1 MRAVFFFSP
10 TILGFMG
17 RARLPIPA
25 DRRKPCSWKNSKT
38 KCAANGQYW
47 LMHQVKFK
55 SSLPT
60 TPRIRGPTGRGSRRA
75 FTLLE
80 LLVSVA
86 IIALLAALL
95 LMAVSRAKA
104 RAQQIQCANNLRQLG
119 LSLQAYLADLHGY
132 PVLLTSTNRYSGMER
147 FWIGQLEQ
155 EGLANP
161 KLSTNFYYT
170 GVWSCPA
177 AQWSAEV
184 RRGISL
190 ADGWSFYA
198 YNIDI
203 FGAGMHNKDPAEQ
216 FGLQGHYDPA
226 THIYQPIK
234 ESEVTA
240 PSDMLTLGDG
250 FDPNG
255 ILMRRPVA
263 DMVQYGNVLTRHRG
277 RANVTFCDGHLD
289 SPALTPL
296 FEATD
301 DAALARWNR
310 DHQPHRENL

>member
-1 MRAVFFFSP
+1 
-10 TILGFMG
+10 MG
-17 RARLPIPA
+17 RHTYSFPLAGENPA
-25 DRRKPCSWKNSKT
+25 HGNDSKT
-38 KCAANGQYW
+38 KCAVNGQYW
-47 LMHQVKFK
+47 LMNQEKLK
-55 SSLPT
+55 SSSPT
-60 TPRIRGPTGRGSRRA
+60 TLWIRGPIGRGSRHA

-80 LLVSVA
+80 LLVTVA

-119 LSLQAYLADLHGY
+119 LGLQAYLTDQHGY

-177 AQWSAEV
+177 AQWSDEV
-184 RRGISL
+184 RRGISS
-190 ADGWSFYA
+190 ADGWSYYA

-203 FGAGMHNKDPAEQ
+203 FGTGLRDKDVAEQ
-216 FGLQGHYDPA
+216 FGLQGHFDLA
-226 THIYQPIK
+226 THTYLPIK
-234 ESEVTA
+234 DSEVLA
-240 PSDMLTLGDG
+240 PSDMLALGDG

-255 ILMRRPVA
+255 ILMRRPVSE
-263 DMVQYGNVLTRHRG
+263 MVQYGNVLTRHRG